1 VPFSHCEGI
10 SAMTADAGRNDSVD
24 EPPYRIAFFAPDR
37 PVEGCTIYVQAPKT
51 EDDQSPAT

>member
-1 VPFSHCEGI
+1 
-10 SAMTADAGRNDSVD
+10 MTADAGRNDSVD